1 MRSCLTVSGLA
12 LFLGLPAVAGAQAAA
27 PAPAAAPMPSGTSA
41 PIAAPAPSAG
51 SSATS
56 PTSPAIAPPGGS
68 GGAGRGGG
76 RSAAAP
82 GGPAPGGLPATMSPA
97 AGATSS
103 PAAVA
108 PGQGLGPSA
117 AGSPVPAAA
126 ADAGGGL
133 PAVLQLDDAVNLFRS
148 RGFDL
153 LLADAAVQSARGD
166 EQLAGAV
173 PNPVV
178 SGAFLKAFAYDVGVP
193 GDPGQSDLGF
203 SVGLTDTAVSDVVSG
218 KRGLRLRVAR
228 AALAA
233 ARLSRADAQRT
244 IEFQVKQTF
253 VLAAQLGMSLDFARE
268 VQQAATQTMEL
279 NKLRFKAG
287 AISEAELAKTETAK
301 LIADQTTDQL
311 TGQARLA
318 HVELAYLIGER
329 GSVPDYRVSTEL
341 LERKTPVLPVSSS
354 REELLRLAFEHRPD
368 LRGLQAQL
376 DRAEASRSLARR
388 LNVPDFQIQAGYT
401 QQGTGNYA
409 IQPPTLTVGAA
420 VTLPLFYQRQGERQ
434 RADADLRA
442 QRVSRDK
449 TAARVRADVESAY
462 VASTVTVRL
471 LQRMEGLLLDRARR
485 ARDLGQIQYQ
495 KGAASLLEYLDAQRT
510 YISTNLDYLQQRA
523 NYWTALF
530 QLEQAVGTELNR

>member
-1 MRSCLTVSGLA
+1 
-12 LFLGLPAVAGAQAAA
+12 
-27 PAPAAAPMPSGTSA
+27 MPSGTSA

-51 SSATS
+51 AAATS
-56 PTSPAIAPPGGS
+56 PTSPAISAP
-68 GGAGRGGG
+68 GAGRGGG

-82 GGPAPGGLPATMSPA
+82 GGPAPGALPATMSPA
-97 AGATSS
+97 AGATPS

-108 PGQGLGPSA
+108 PGQGLGPEP
-117 AGSPVPAAA
+117 GSSPA

-178 SGAFLKAFAYDVGVP
+178 SGAFLKAFSYDVGVP

-233 ARLSRADAQRT
+233 ARLSRVDAQRT

-253 VLAAQLGMSLDFARE
+253 VLAAQLGLSLDFARE

-301 LIADQTTDQL
+301 LTADQTLDQL
-311 TGQARLA
+311 AGQARLA

-354 REELLRLAFEHRPD
+354 REDLLRLAFEHRPD

-442 QRVSRDK
+442 QRVNRDK

-462 VASTVTVRL
+462 TASTVTVQL

-510 YISTNLDYLQQRA
+510 YISTNLEYLQERA